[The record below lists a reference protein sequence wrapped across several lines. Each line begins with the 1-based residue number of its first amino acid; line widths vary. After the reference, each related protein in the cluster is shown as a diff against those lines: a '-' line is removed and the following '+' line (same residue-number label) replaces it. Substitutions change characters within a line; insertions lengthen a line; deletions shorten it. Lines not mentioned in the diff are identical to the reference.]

1 MNDQKQAE
9 QDLIK
14 LTKKN
19 MQKTKVWAEIEEMLQ

>member
-9 QDLIK
+9 QDLIE